1 MSHFRAILITS
12 TADLR
17 NAVPTLLHISFLLLH
32 VMVCGIS
39 KEVLALLPL
48 EHGFV
53 CVCGWVYVSVCGC
66 EYGFIS
72 AVEAHL
78 L

>member
-53 CVCGWVYVSVCGC
+53 CVWVGVW
-66 EYGFIS
+66 I
-72 AVEAHL
+72 HL
-78 L
+78 CC

>member
-39 KEVLALLPL
+39 KEVLALLPWNTVL
-48 EHGFV
+48 

>member
-17 NAVPTLLHISFLLLH
+17 NAVPTLLRISFLLLH
-32 VMVCGIS
+32 VTVCGVS
-39 KEVLALLPL
+39 EEVLALLPL
-48 EHGFV
+48 EHGF
-53 CVCGWVYVSVCGC
+53 VCGWVYVSVCGC